1 VVWQT
6 ARTFEPTEFAP
17 TEARH
22 FVDECLTAW
31 GLSEVT
37 ERIVLAVSEL
47 MTNAV
52 THGRGPIAV
61 SLAATA
67 DRVRVDVG
75 DEGGG
80 TPVMRPPDPTHRLAG
95 GWGLRLVNALAD
107 NWGIDT
113 HGQRTTVWFEHWL
126 R

>member
-1 VVWQT
+1 MVWQT
-6 ARTFEPTEFAP
+6 ARTFEPTEYAP

-22 FVDECLTAW
+22 YVDECLTAW

-52 THGRGPIAV
+52 RHGRGPIAV

-95 GWGLRLVNALAD
+95 GRGLRLVNALAS
-107 NWGIDT
+107 NWGVDT

-126 R
+126 P